1 MTAIDAPVLEA
12 FVNTP
17 RVLQRERLSN
27 KTTHRPSEQTC
38 ALDTEYLDYSRGI
51 IGELGNIK
59 WLSVVCGAT
68 DSAIVEEDELVGRR
82 KPVDKRRIP
91 VLTCRGE
98 TIQDHERS
106 AMSNSTISDLCPIDL
121 EFLKRLIWHRRR

>member
-1 MTAIDAPVLEA
+1 MSLLTR
-12 FVNTP
+12 P

-59 WLSVVCGAT
+59 WPSVVCGAT
-68 DSAIVEEDELVGRR
+68 HSVIVEEDKLVERR
-82 KPVDKRRIP
+82 ESINERRIP
-91 VLTCRGE
+91 VRARRGE
-98 TIQDHERS
+98 TIQDQERS
-106 AMSNSTISDLCPIDL
+106 AMSNSTISDSSAINRDC
-121 EFLKRLIWHRRR
+121 RY